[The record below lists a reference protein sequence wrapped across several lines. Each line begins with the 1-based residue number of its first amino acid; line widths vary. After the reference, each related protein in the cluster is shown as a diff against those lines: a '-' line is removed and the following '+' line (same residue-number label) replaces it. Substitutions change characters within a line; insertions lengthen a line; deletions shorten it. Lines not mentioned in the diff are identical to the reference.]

1 MYGPIIFNPIEN
13 NPYFW
18 WNGLEIPIQ
27 LEYLFDRVMAHEIT
41 IKELVDAV
49 NKFYADFDDTVK
61 QEVIDK
67 INEMYESGELRQIIA
82 GAIAD
87 SITGKSGNIDL
98 AHMGYILHQ
107 AHSYGV
113 SELPPKDAA
122 LTIDEELFSALQGN
136 CVFNIGGNKYWAC
149 CYVCQNGSHFDN
161 GNAARIYVYTV
172 NNDNSLS
179 YVTDKEFAALGHCNS
194 MTYLNGYLY
203 ISPNSYAGT
212 GGGTTTDVHR
222 IAFDG
227 SSLGGTW
234 HPESQTYRAE
244 TKTPTGWIYNT
255 AYSDHIYAYNNRLY
269 LCDSVMN
276 LYIYDWDTNTVTLS
290 IPRLN
295 GEEGA
300 LTSDGF
306 AITDN
311 YIYMGASGYR
321 IKRYSKMDGV
331 IDWVIQLPA
340 KPNNGAFKIGE
351 IEGFTVDENNMLY
364 LAGFYNLNSESTR
377 SNTYS
382 ITHFYCQNLATNEVE
397 IPNFIN
403 WSNGYL
409 RANAVFAVD
418 GNLPGDRDNPRND
431 YFHVGA
437 AQVAVDFIETNDY
450 IERGMISIRQYRN
463 MSTIDIRTAKPITI
477 DGNYYIN
484 HSPDAVSPSIG
495 HIYCI
500 SNSNLF
506 IMNVTFNNRLPE
518 DINNTNVTD
527 NCIFCLGGNIAV
539 QNCAFS
545 TGLITN
551 SATVKY
557 AIKAYHGILNART
570 DASYSTNPEQWVQYR
585 EQAGITNPAYT
596 AGSDIIR
603 NINQVVTGN

>member
-1 MYGPIIFNPIEN
+1 MPFNPFFYCDSPLPMELIHKAL
-13 NPYFW
+13 
-18 WNGLEIPIQ
+18 LELKTLSPTVAELKEKVDKLIADLDDGIRD
-27 LEYLFDRVMAHEIT
+27 EVARV
-41 IKELVDAV
+41 
-49 NKFYADFDDTVK
+49 
-61 QEVIDK
+61 
-67 INEMYESGELRQIIA
+67 INEMYENGEFRSIIA
-82 GAIAD
+82 QEIAQ

-113 SELPPKDAA
+113 SKLPPEDAQ
-122 LTIDEELFSALQGN
+122 LTVDEELFSALQGN
-136 CVFNIGGNKYWAC
+136 CVFNIAGNKYWAC
-149 CYVCQNGSHFDN
+149 CYVCQNGSQYDT
-161 GNAARIYVYTV
+161 GNAARIYVYTI
-172 NNDNSLS
+172 NNNNTLS

-194 MTYLNGYLY
+194 MTFLNGYLY

-222 IAFDG
+222 ISFDG
-227 SSLGGTW
+227 TTLGGNW
-234 HPESQTYRAE
+234 HPASQTYRAE
-244 TKTPTGWIYNT
+244 TQTPTGWIYNT

-276 LYIYDWDTNTVTLS
+276 VYIYDWDTNTVSLS
-290 IPRLN
+290 IERVN
-295 GEEGA
+295 GEQGA
-300 LTSDGF
+300 LTADGF

-351 IEGFTVDENNMLY
+351 VEGFTVDKDNMLY

-382 ITHFYCQNLATNEVE
+382 ITHFYCQNLATNDVE

-409 RANAVFAVD
+409 RANAVFVVD
-418 GNLPGDRDNPRND
+418 GNIPGDRDNPRND
-431 YFHVGA
+431 YFTVGA

-450 IERGMISIRQYRN
+450 IERGVISIRQYRN
-463 MSTIDIRTAKPITI
+463 MSTIDIRTPKPIQI
-477 DGNYYIN
+477 DGSYYRTHSSQGIN
-484 HSPDAVSPSIG
+484 PSIG

-500 SNSNLF
+500 SSNNLY
-506 IMNVTFNNRLPE
+506 IINVTLNNRLPY
-518 DINNTNVTD
+518 DINNINITD
-527 NCIFCLGGNIAV
+527 NCICFLGGNIAV
-539 QNCAFS
+539 QNCAFP
-545 TGLITN
+545 TGLNTN
-551 SATVKY
+551 SSTVKY
-557 AIKAYHGILNART
+557 AIKAYHGVLNAKT
-570 DASYSTNPEQWVQYR
+570 DVDYSTNPEQWVQYR
-585 EQAGITNPAYT
+585 KQAGIENPAYT

-603 NINQVVTGN
+603 NLNQTVTGN

>member
-1 MYGPIIFNPIEN
+1 MPFNPFFYCDSPLPMELIHKAL
-13 NPYFW
+13 
-18 WNGLEIPIQ
+18 LELKTLSPTVAEMKEKVDKLIAD
-27 LEYLFDRVMAHEIT
+27 LDEG
-41 IKELVDAV
+41 IKE
-49 NKFYADFDDTVK
+49 
-61 QEVIDK
+61 EVARV
-67 INEMYESGELRQIIA
+67 INEMYENGEFRSIIA
-82 GAIAD
+82 QEIAQ

-113 SELPPKDAA
+113 SKLPPEDEQ
-122 LTIDEELFSALQGN
+122 LTVDEELFSALQGN
-136 CVFNIGGNKYWAC
+136 CVFNIAGNKYWAC
-149 CYVCQNGSHFDN
+149 CYVCQNGSQYDT
-161 GNAARIYVYTV
+161 GNAARIYVYTI
-172 NNDNSLS
+172 NNNNTLS

-194 MTYLNGYLY
+194 MTFLNGYLY

-222 IAFDG
+222 ISFDG
-227 SSLGGTW
+227 TTLGGNW
-234 HPESQTYRAE
+234 HPASQTYRAE
-244 TKTPTGWIYNT
+244 TQTPTGWIYNT

-276 LYIYDWDTNTVTLS
+276 VYIYDWDTNTVSLS
-290 IPRLN
+290 IERVN
-295 GEEGA
+295 GEHGA
-300 LTSDGF
+300 LTADGF

-351 IEGFTVDENNMLY
+351 VEGFTVDENNMLY

-382 ITHFYCQNLATNEVE
+382 ITHFYCQNLATNDVE

-409 RANAVFAVD
+409 RANAVFVVD
-418 GNLPGDRDNPRND
+418 GNIPGDRDNPRND
-431 YFHVGA
+431 YFTVGA

-450 IERGMISIRQYRN
+450 IERGVISIRQYRN
-463 MSTIDIRTAKPITI
+463 MSTIDIRTPKPIQI
-477 DGNYYIN
+477 DGSYFRTHSSQGIN
-484 HSPDAVSPSIG
+484 PSIG

-500 SNSNLF
+500 SSNNLY
-506 IMNVTFNNRLPE
+506 IINVTLNNRLPS
-518 DINNTNVTD
+518 DINSINITD
-527 NCIFCLGGNIAV
+527 NCICCLGGNIAV
-539 QNCAFS
+539 QNCAFP

-551 SATVKY
+551 SSTVKY
-557 AIKAYHGILNART
+557 AIKAYHGVLNAKT
-570 DASYSTNPEQWVQYR
+570 DVDYSTNPEQWVQYR
-585 EQAGITNPAYT
+585 EQAGIENPAYT

-603 NINQVVTGN
+603 NLNQTVTGN